1 MGARN
6 IYVLPRSAGSLKIDD
21 IKLMI
26 LSTSIEKFNPYPFRY
41 HRLPAEAFV
50 EYGQQ
55 PWVARD
61 RNETIFDSEMDSAFA
76 EFKQELDRE
85 DRLKPAE
92 MGEEDENMS

>member
-1 MGARN
+1 M
-6 IYVLPRSAGSLKIDD
+6 
-21 IKLMI
+21 
-26 LSTSIEKFNPYPFRY
+26 
-41 HRLPAEAFV
+41 
-50 EYGQQ
+50 
-55 PWVARD
+55 ARD